1 VCAFGKSHLLSILT
15 NSTQFVLP
23 THAQHLLASS
33 NMGLAKRV
41 TLGALLSIADMITD
55 MRVINNYQVSGNTS
69 GANSLIAMIGS
80 SLAAQLL
87 MAYAQNKKKSKGV
100 KLREFVFIVT
110 CLKPGVDAY
119 RVATGHDDKDTTFNP
134 LFEMATGKGVE
145 LALESIPGG
154 LLQAYMFINSPE
166 KTVFFLISILIS
178 TLTTGFASAMI
189 SFDMDVSVANRKEVP
204 LFYGYI
210 KDSNTERGI
219 TFVLLIL
226 LASLHNLSRTIGT
239 ALLLSVSERLTFGVI
254 FIELALYHLYKVGRR
269 DYVLWVA
276 GLEGGLKYSMAFVM
290 HTLFKILV
298 DYTGE

>member
-1 VCAFGKSHLLSILT
+1 
-15 NSTQFVLP
+15 
-23 THAQHLLASS
+23 
-33 NMGLAKRV
+33 MGLAKRV

-239 ALLLSVSERLTFGVI
+239 ALLLSVSKELTFGI
-254 FIELALYHLYKVGRR
+254 ILAEQVLYHLYKIVRR
-269 DYVLWVA
+269 DYITWVV
-276 GLEGGLKYSMAFVM
+276 GLEGGLKYLMAFFV
-290 HTLFKILV
+290 HSNIKVLL
-298 DYTGE
+298 DYTGKKRTQL